1 MDFGALPPEVNSARI
16 YSGAGSSSLTA
27 AASAWNQLAAEL
39 NSAANGYESIITR
52 LSSEE
57 WLGPASASMADAV
70 APYVDWMN
78 TTAAQ
83 AEQAATQAREA
94 AAAYENALAATVH
107 PSEVSTNRSQ
117 LQTLLSTNVLGQNTP
132 AIAATEANYGEMWA
146 QDAAAMYGYAGQSAT
161 ATQVT
166 PFTAPQPVTN
176 AAGEAGQAA
185 AVGQAASTAGNSQ
198 TSQLISAVQNALQSL
213 SMSASTTSSTTA
225 SSTTS
230 PIDTI
235 LSDLYSAFG
244 LTYKSGEPIAN
255 LLAPWTTYVGAIQS
269 SVAIPHFLT
278 GFMNSTVAL
287 SKAAMPAT
295 AAAKAASDGAA
306 AAAAGVPG
314 VGGLGGG
321 LLGGG
326 PIAAGLGNAAAAGR
340 LSVPPTW
347 MASSPALNPMSSIPI
362 NSVSAASPDLG
373 GAGNLLG
380 GMPLAGAGAG
390 AGGAGPKYG
399 FRPTIMARPPSAG

>member
-57 WLGPASASMADAV
+57 WLGPASSSMAQAA
-70 APYVDWMN
+70 APYVEWMQ

-83 AEQAATQAREA
+83 AEQTATRAREA

-107 PSEVSTNRSQ
+107 PSEVTTNRTQ
-117 LQTLLSTNVLGQNTP
+117 LQSLLSTNVLGQNTP

-146 QDAAAMYGYAGQSAT
+146 QDAAAMYGYAGQSANAAKVT
-161 ATQVT
+161 A
-166 PFTAPQPVTN
+166 FTSPQQTTN
-176 AAGEAGQAA
+176 AAGAAAQGA
-185 AVGQAASTAGNSQ
+185 AVGQAAGTAGSSQ
-198 TSQLISAVQNALQSL
+198 SSSVISSVQNALQSL
-213 SMSASTTSSTTA
+213 ASSGSSTATSSTS
-225 SSTTS
+225 SSTS
-230 PIDTI
+230 LDTI
-235 LSDLYSAFG
+235 LSSLYSAFG
-244 LTYKSGEPIAN
+244 LTYKDGAPIAN

-278 GFMNSTVAL
+278 GFMNNTTAL
-287 SKAAMPAT
+287 SKAWVPAT
-295 AAAKAASDGAA
+295 AAAKAVGDGAA
-306 AAAAGVPG
+306 AAAAGLPAT
-314 VGGLGGG
+314 GGAGG

-326 PIAAGLGNAAAAGR
+326 PVAAGLGNAAAAGR
-340 LSVPPTW
+340 LSVPPAW
-347 MASSPALNPMSSIPI
+347 LGSGPVLKPLSSVPI
-362 NSVSAASPDLG
+362 NSVSAASPDIG
-373 GAGNLLG
+373 GAGQLLG

-390 AGGAGPKYG
+390 AGGGAGPKYG
-399 FRPTIMARPPSAG
+399 FRPTIMARPFSAG